1 MRSVATTDKKTHA
14 LNVTKN
20 VVKAL
25 VIIVLAGA
33 TATVLFV
40 ALRP

>member
-14 LNVTKN
+14 ALVVTKN

-25 VIIVLAGA
+25 VIIVLAVA
-33 TATVLFV
+33 TAVVLFV
-40 ALRP
+40 GMR